1 MPRAF
6 ILMGDEQGVIDLYQ
20 SYCRLVLS
28 PPTMS
33 YAGTIDEVWFAA
45 VWAQMQSELKNVL

>member
-1 MPRAF
+1 MLRAF

-20 SYCRLVLS
+20 SYCRLALS

-45 VWAQMQSELKNVL
+45 VWAQMQSESKNVL